1 MSSAHQNLS
10 SRKMVNIT
18 NIDHFRFT
26 VIVAQWNKEVTGE
39 LEKGCVETLLLNGIP
54 QQNIRV
60 IAVPGSWELISA
72 ARLAVTHSQTDA
84 VICIGAVI
92 KGDTPHFEYI
102 CQGVT
107 NGLATLC
114 STQDIPVIFGVLTV
128 NTLQQALDRCGG
140 IHGNKGDEAAI
151 TAIELAA
158 LSRDIRSKEPLF

>member
-26 VIVAQWNKEVTGE
+26 VIVAQWNKEVTGA
-39 LEKGCVETLLLNGIP
+39 LEQGCVETLLLNGIP
-54 QQNIRV
+54 QANINV
-60 IAVPGSWELISA
+60 LAVPGSWELISA
-72 ARLAVTHSQTDA
+72 ARLAVKHSKTDA
-84 VICIGAVI
+84 VICIGTVI

-128 NTLQQALDRCGG
+128 NTMQQALDRCGG

-158 LSRDIRSKEPLF
+158 LSRDIRLKEHLF

>member
-10 SRKMVNIT
+10 SRKVVNIP
-18 NIDHFRFT
+18 NIDHFHFT
-26 VIVAQWNKEVTGE
+26 IIVAQWNKEVTGALE
-39 LEKGCVETLLLNGIP
+39 LGCVETLLLNGIP
-54 QQNIRV
+54 QSNIH
-60 IAVPGSWELISA
+60 ILTVPGSWELISA
-72 ARLAVTHSQTDA
+72 ARLAVIHSKTDA

-107 NGLATLC
+107 NGLASLC
-114 STQDIPVIFGVLTV
+114 SSQDIPVIFGVLTV

-151 TAIELAA
+151 TAIELAD
-158 LSRDIRSKEPLF
+158 LSRELKGKS

>member
-26 VIVAQWNKEVTGE
+26 VIVAQWNKDVTGE

>member
-39 LEKGCVETLLLNGIP
+39 LEKGCVETLLLNGIS

-84 VICIGAVI
+84 IICIGAVI

>member
-1 MSSAHQNLS
+1 MSSAHHNLS

-26 VIVAQWNKEVTGE
+26 IIVAQWNKEVTGE

-54 QQNIRV
+54 QQNIR
-60 IAVPGSWELISA
+60 ILPVPGSWELISA

-151 TAIELAA
+151 TAFELAA

>member
-1 MSSAHQNLS
+1 MSSAHHNLS

-26 VIVAQWNKEVTGE
+26 IIVAQWNKEVTGE

-54 QQNIRV
+54 QQNIR
-60 IAVPGSWELISA
+60 ILPVPGSWELISA

-140 IHGNKGDEAAI
+140 IHGHKGDEAAI
-151 TAIELAA
+151 TAFELAA

>member
-1 MSSAHQNLS
+1 MSSAHHNLS

-26 VIVAQWNKEVTGE
+26 IIVAQWNKEVTGE

-54 QQNIRV
+54 QQNIR
-60 IAVPGSWELISA
+60 ILPVPGSWELISA

>member
-10 SRKMVNIT
+10 SRKMVNIS

-26 VIVAQWNKEVTGE
+26 IIVAQWNKDVTDA
-39 LEKGCVETLLLNGIP
+39 LEQGCIETLLLNGIP
-54 QQNIRV
+54 KTNIQV
-60 IAVPGSWELISA
+60 HAVPGSWELISA
-72 ARLAVTHSQTDA
+72 ARLAVIHSKTDA

-107 NGLATLC
+107 NGLASLC
-114 STQDIPVIFGVLTV
+114 SSQDIPVIFGILTV

-140 IHGNKGDEAAI
+140 IHGNKGDEAAN
-151 TAIELAA
+151 TAIELAD
-158 LSRDIRSKEPLF
+158 LSRQLKG

>member
-10 SRKMVNIT
+10 SRKMVNIS

-26 VIVAQWNKEVTGE
+26 IIVAQWNKEVTGA
-39 LEKGCVETLLLNGIP
+39 LEQGCVETLLLNGIP
-54 QQNIRV
+54 QSNIDV
-60 IAVPGSWELISA
+60 HAVPGSWELISA
-72 ARLAVTHSQTDA
+72 ARLAVNHSKTDA

-107 NGLATLC
+107 NGLASLC
-114 STQDIPVIFGVLTV
+114 SSQDIPVIFGVLTV

-151 TAIELAA
+151 TAIELAD
-158 LSRDIRSKEPLF
+158 LSRRLKVGS

>member
-1 MSSAHQNLS
+1 MSSAHHNLS
-10 SRKMVNIT
+10 SRKMVNIP

-26 VIVAQWNKEVTGE
+26 VIVAQWNYEVTGE

-54 QQNIRV
+54 QQNIR
-60 IAVPGSWELISA
+60 ILSVPGSWELISA
-72 ARLAVTHSQTDA
+72 ARLALTHSQTDA

-107 NGLATLC
+107 NGLANLC

-158 LSRDIRSKEPLF
+158 LSRDIRTKEPLF

>member
-84 VICIGAVI
+84 IICIGAVI

>member
-1 MSSAHQNLS
+1 MSSAQQNLS
-10 SRKMVNIT
+10 SRKMVNISD
-18 NIDHFRFT
+18 IDHFRFT
-26 VIVAQWNKEVTGE
+26 VLVAQWNKEVTGA
-39 LEKGCVETLLLNGIP
+39 LEQGCIETLLLNGIP
-54 QQNIRV
+54 RESIRV
-60 IAVPGSWELISA
+60 FAVPGSWELISA
-72 ARLAVTHSQTDA
+72 ARLAVTHSKTDA